1 MLRIKK
7 NPGKEFISKFKE
19 HSFDNWN
26 FNSSEISFIK
36 SELFPTGA
44 RYTDIKKYNLK

>member
-7 NPGKEFISKFKE
+7 NPGKEFISKFTE
-19 HSFDNWN
+19 HSFENWN
-26 FNSSEISFIK
+26 FNSSEMRLIK
-36 SELFPTGA
+36 SELFSTGA